1 MVELVYTQDL
11 KSCAPSGLRVR
22 IPPQL
27 LTNYLYGDSSCRTAA
42 GDSDNKGV
50 RPIIASGGP
59 DQRRERST
67 PWGCDVGSIPALRT
81 IYAGFPLSHSSLVGN
96 R

>member
-1 MVELVYTQDL
+1 MELVYTQDL
-11 KSCAPSGLRVR
+11 KSCAHRDCGFESRLSY
-22 IPPQL
+22 L
-27 LTNYLYGDSSCRTAA
+27 LTIYTETPARRTAV

-50 RPIIASGGP
+50 RPIIAAGGP